1 MAYTIIRS
9 DGSVLTT
16 IQDGTIDTTHSS
28 LGLPGRNYAGYGQS
42 LDTNFV
48 RMVENFSN
56 DSPPANP
63 LRGQL
68 WFNTNDST
76 MRYCPTD
83 GENVAS
89 SWVILNTT
97 TSQGNT
103 SLGNVTVT
111 GNVLANNI
119 TTTNDIG
126 ANTITVL
133 EATATGNLTAANA
146 VITTGN
152 IVTLTTQTITTGAT
166 STQGSITGTWRLEGT
181 SSANGLTMAN
191 SNIAFNSASYGIKC
205 DNYMNAD
212 GSPFTPAGT
221 YNDDNVSDYLTGT
234 NDNGTNPSLNQFVGN
249 IAPNKVTTSQLAGG
263 GTISGVWT
271 LASGARIQATYAD
284 LAERYEADATYDV
297 GTVVELG
304 GDKEITESTELS
316 ENVFG
321 VVSDSYAYLLNA
333 GAGPDETHPPI
344 AISGRIKVKVV
355 GPVKKGQR
363 LVAAGKGKARA
374 ASQEELTPFN
384 TIGRALENKTSSD
397 EGTVKAI
404 VIIK

>member
-28 LGLPGRNYAGYGQS
+28 LGLPGRNYAGYGQT

-48 RMVENFSN
+48 RMIENFSN
-56 DSPPANP
+56 DSPPAYP
-63 LRGQL
+63 LKGQL
-68 WFNTNDST
+68 WYNTNDST
-76 MRYCPTD
+76 LRVCPAD
-83 GENVAS
+83 GTTVAS
-89 SWVILNTT
+89 SWVVLNTT

-111 GNVLANNI
+111 GNVLTNNLSA
-119 TTTNDIG
+119 TNDID

-146 VITTGN
+146 TITSGN
-152 IVTLTTQTITTGAT
+152 IVTLYTDTITTGGT
-166 STQGSITGTWRLEGT
+166 STQGSITGTWRLEGIA
-181 SSANGLTMAN
+181 SANGLTLAN
-191 SNIAFNSASYGIKC
+191 SNLAFNSATYGIKC
-205 DNYMNAD
+205 DNYMYANGA
-212 GSPFTPAGT
+212 PFTPAGT
-221 YNDDNVSDYLTGT
+221 YNDANVYDYLTGANSHT
-234 NDNGTNPSLNQFVGN
+234 QFVGN

-271 LASGARIQATYAD
+271 LATGARIQATYAD

-304 GDKEITESTELS
+304 GDKEVTESTELS

-355 GPVKKGQR
+355 GKVKKGQR

-374 ASQEELTPFN
+374 ATNEELTPFN
-384 TIGRALENKTSSD
+384 TIGRALENKTSDD